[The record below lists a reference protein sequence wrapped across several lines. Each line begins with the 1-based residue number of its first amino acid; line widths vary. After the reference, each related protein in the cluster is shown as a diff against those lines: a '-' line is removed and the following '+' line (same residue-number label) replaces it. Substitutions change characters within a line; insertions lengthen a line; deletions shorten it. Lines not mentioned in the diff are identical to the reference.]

1 MITTFTTPNS
11 VPFGSDTYNPSVLG
25 SPPAVILSP
34 LNAGVFAS
42 TPPAA
47 PALTPPVPAGIGG
60 GSGGRGG
67 ATGVGDEI
75 PVTSKVTSSFGEDAP
90 RSLPERVIISPF

>member
-1 MITTFTTPNS
+1 M
-11 VPFGSDTYNPSVLG
+11 
-25 SPPAVILSP
+25 LSP

-60 GSGGRGG
+60 GSGGREGR
-67 ATGVGDEI
+67 TGVGDDI
-75 PVTSKVTSSFGEDAP
+75 PVTSKVTSSFGVDP
-90 RSLPERVIISPF
+90 PKRLPGSVIISPF